1 MDAIAITGIITVVG
15 AVIGLLLAHRLVGFR
30 TEGPSVA
37 IVSAEPEPGDPTAD
51 RIHDLVLQINQ
62 MQAEVAQI
70 QDQLRDRELMEERK
84 WRLLDETQKE
94 LQQRRRAELELRY
107 DLSKRLDE
115 ADEARRLRERELERR
130 QEREFERHRERELE
144 ESLESM

>member
-1 MDAIAITGIITVVG
+1 MDAIAITGIITVAG
-15 AVIGLLLAHRLVGFR
+15 AAIGLLLAHRLVGFR
-30 TEGPSVA
+30 TGAPGV
-37 IVSAEPEPGDPTAD
+37 ITPTVEPMTGDPAAD
-51 RIHDLVLQINQ
+51 RLHDLALQIDRMQ
-62 MQAEVAQI
+62 MEVAQI
-70 QDQLRDRELMEERK
+70 QEQLRDRELMEERK

-107 DLSKRLDE
+107 NLSKRLDE
-115 ADEARRLRERELERR
+115 AEEARRLRERELERR

>member
-1 MDAIAITGIITVVG
+1 MIG
-15 AVIGLLLAHRLVGFR
+15 AAIGLLLAHRLVGFR

-37 IVSAEPEPGDPTAD
+37 TLPGDATAD
-51 RIHDLVLQINQ
+51 RFHNLALKINQ

-115 ADEARRLRERELERR
+115 ADEARRLREREFKLR
-130 QEREFERHRERELE
+130 QKREFERHRERELE